1 MKESGVDWI
10 GKIPQDWSVIKF
22 KKLILSSN
30 GGEVID
36 KGYWNVGNELLY
48 TCQVTPMKSNYEN
61 FPERKRTKKGDL
73 LLTRNATPYIFLP
86 EEGSIYSNVV
96 QRVKLREHCYPNYVK
111 YATLLGAQ
119 SLVVNGDTIP
129 SYNMQVWKNIFI
141 PNIPYDAQKK
151 IADFLDVHCRDIDE
165 VINKTEQSIEDYSKL
180 KQTVITKAVTRG
192 IKPEDRR
199 MKESGVKWIGMIP
212 EDWSLVRIKT
222 IFNNRKEKND
232 PIKTEEI
239 LSLGINYGVIPYS
252 EKKASGNKAKED
264 LSAYLIAHPGD
275 IVVNSMNI
283 VAGAVGLSRYYGC
296 VSPVYYMLYLKNP
309 EEHEANYYYDI
320 FQTKV
325 FQRSLLGLG
334 NGILIKES
342 SNGTL
347 NTVRMRIPYE
357 KLGIQLLPCPSKQEQ
372 EEIAKYIAEK
382 SRVID
387 ELIDEKKRFVSDL
400 KKYKQAI
407 IFEYITGKKEVPGL

>member
-1 MKESGVDWI
+1 
-10 GKIPQDWSVIKF
+10 
-22 KKLILSSN
+22 
-30 GGEVID
+30 
-36 KGYWNVGNELLY
+36 
-48 TCQVTPMKSNYEN
+48 
-61 FPERKRTKKGDL
+61 
-73 LLTRNATPYIFLP
+73 
-86 EEGSIYSNVV
+86 
-96 QRVKLREHCYPNYVK
+96 
-111 YATLLGAQ
+111 
-119 SLVVNGDTIP
+119 
-129 SYNMQVWKNIFI
+129 
-141 PNIPYDAQKK
+141 
-151 IADFLDVHCRDIDE
+151 
-165 VINKTEQSIEDYSKL
+165 
-180 KQTVITKAVTRG
+180 
-192 IKPEDRR
+192 
-199 MKESGVKWIGMIP
+199 
-212 EDWSLVRIKT
+212 
-222 IFNNRKEKND
+222 
-232 PIKTEEI
+232 
-239 LSLGINYGVIPYS
+239 
-252 EKKASGNKAKED
+252 
-264 LSAYLIAHPGD
+264 
-275 IVVNSMNI
+275 
-283 VAGAVGLSRYYGC
+283 
-296 VSPVYYMLYLKNP
+296 MLYLKNP